1 VNGTDLPARNGEP
14 GVLKLSAI
22 SYGQFAPEQNKA
34 VIENERVRLGP
45 SVRGNTILISRSN
58 TTELVGACVYVP
70 EDFPHLYLP
79 DLIWEIEVDPS
90 NGNSAKWLSYLLSSG
105 AVRASLVARATGT
118 SGSMKKLSMAALR
131 VMQIWQP
138 PFPEQERISEIIT
151 TWDRTIVQTEKLI
164 EAKWK
169 LKKGLM
175 QQLLT
180 GKQRFL
186 EFGTVRQRTQ
196 GHFYDYPS
204 EWAHPQIKE
213 IASEVTVRNSSG
225 IIQTVLS
232 CSKYAGLV
240 NSLEYFGKQVYSDDI
255 SNYKVVQLG
264 QFAYPA
270 NHIEEGSIGLL
281 DHVPSGIVSPIYIV
295 FRTDPYKVFA
305 PYLYALFKTETY
317 RHIFAMA
324 TNASVDRRGSL
335 RWKEFSSIRVPLPS
349 FDEQRRIVTVLDV
362 ADREIKILF
371 RQLEEYK
378 NQKRGLMQKLLTGQI
393 RVKATAEITTS

>member
-1 VNGTDLPARNGEP
+1 MKLDLTPPKGWNILPLSRIITGLRGGVSVNGTDLPARNGEP

-138 PFPEQERISEIIT
+138 PFPEQERIAEIIT
-151 TWDRTIVQTEKLI
+151 TWDRAMAQAEKLI
-164 EAKWK
+164 EAKRK
-169 LKKGLM
+169 LKTGLM

-180 GKQRFL
+180 GKRRFK
-186 EFGTVRQRTQ
+186 EFVKSEETRRTKY
-196 GHFYDYPS
+196 GELPVDWDLVCIRDIADVNKRSLPNSTAPDYEFFYVD
-204 EWAHPQIKE
+204 
-213 IASEVTVRNSSG
+213 
-225 IIQTVLS
+225 LS
-232 CSKYAGLV
+232 AVK
-240 NSLEYFGKQVYSDDI
+240 
-255 SNYKVVQLG
+255 
-264 QFAYPA
+264 
-270 NHIEEGSIGLL
+270 EGSV
-281 DHVPSGIVSPIYIV
+281 DFPST
-295 FRTDPYKVFA
+295 RTRFGEA
-305 PYLYALFKTETY
+305 PSRA
-317 RHIFAMA
+317 
-324 TNASVDRRGSL
+324 
-335 RWKEFSSIRVPLPS
+335 
-349 FDEQRRIVTVLDV
+349 RRIVVSGDVIMATVRPNLKGFAL
-362 ADREIKILF
+362 ADFDTADTICSTGFALISPHCKSDSRFIYETST
-371 RQLEEYK
+371 
-378 NQKRGLMQKLLTGQI
+378 LLWSHNKSMVSSSAQ
-393 RVKATAEITTS
+393 TTRLSTVVL